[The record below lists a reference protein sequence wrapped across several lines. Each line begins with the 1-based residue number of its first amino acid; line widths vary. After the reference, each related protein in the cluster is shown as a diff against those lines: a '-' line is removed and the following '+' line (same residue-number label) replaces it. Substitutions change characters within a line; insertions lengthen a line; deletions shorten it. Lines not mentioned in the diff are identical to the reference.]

1 MLKRL
6 LSKENLTA
14 LLLALLFLAV
24 LIATTDQAPE
34 WIYQGF

>member
-6 LSKENLTA
+6 FTQENLTA
-14 LLLALLFLAV
+14 LLLALLILAV
-24 LIATTDQAPE
+24 VIATVDQAPE

>member
-6 LSKENLTA
+6 FSQENLTA
-14 LLLALLFLAV
+14 LLLALLILAV
-24 LIATTDQAPE
+24 VIAATGQAPE

>member
-6 LSKENLTA
+6 LTQENITA
-14 LLLALLFLAV
+14 LLLALLILAV
-24 LIATTDQAPE
+24 IIATVDQAPE

>member
-14 LLLALLFLAV
+14 LLLALLILAV
-24 LIATTDQAPE
+24 FIATTDQAPE